1 MATINLSIT
10 IPDDKVQEVVDA
22 LNYTWFPGRETPYA
36 PTEMKQAV
44 EDRLKK
50 QIRQAYLRYKQ
61 ANVENDIGL

>member
-1 MATINLSIT
+1 MPTINLSIT

-22 LNYTWFPGRETPYA
+22 LNYNWFPGREPPYTPA
-36 PTEMKQAV
+36 EMRQAV
-44 EDRLKK
+44 EDRLNK